1 MKKTLLGMVAITMLV
16 ATSCKKED
24 ANINTASSLT
34 SSATIKGIVK
44 ADTDVTNSS
53 PELKSGAIILAKYN
67 KQDLVL
73 NPQPGVTYP
82 DVVISATTNSAGEY
96 IFTIPTA
103 GKPVT
108 VELIPQDFKQDVIT
122 GPTTSNSDVLFSNSG
137 TTLTVIEKE
146 VKLYDIN
153 Y

>member
-1 MKKTLLGMVAITMLV
+1 MKRTLLSLVALTLLV
-16 ATSCKKED
+16 ATSCKKDEEV
-24 ANINTASSLT
+24 TTTGSSLA
-34 SSATIKGIVK
+34 SSATIQGIVK
-44 ADTDVTNSS
+44 ADTDITNAS

-67 KQDLVL
+67 KADLIL

-82 DVVISATTNSAGEY
+82 DVVISATTNSSGQY
-96 IFTIPTA
+96 SFTIPTA

-108 VELIPQDFKQDVIT
+108 VEIIPQDFKQDVIT
-122 GPTTSNSDVLFSNSG
+122 GPSTSNSDVLFMDGG